1 MLADFE
7 IITHKFPERPDLHIY
22 AIADVHLGAAEHME
36 REWKN
41 FTAHVLEDP
50 NAYIILGGDLMNW
63 GLKNSVSNVYAET
76 MRPREQK
83 REMAEML
90 KPLKDRILCA
100 VPGNHERRG
109 MKEADDDPT
118 YDIMCKLDLE
128 HLYRENLA
136 FVRIQ
141 MGQQEKSGIKN
152 PTYMLCVTHGAGG
165 GMLPGAVINRNE
177 RFGYAIDGID
187 ALIVGHSHKPM
198 VSQPAKLLVDARNN
212 KVTVKP
218 FKVVVASSWLQ
229 YGGYAAQK
237 MLLPASHAPQVM
249 TLRGKRKEIRV
260 EM

>member
-1 MLADFE
+1 MLGDFE

-36 REWKN
+36 REWKI
-41 FTAHVLEDP
+41 FTSRVLDDP

-83 REMAEML
+83 REMADML
-90 KPLKDRILCA
+90 KPLKNRILCA

-152 PTYMLCVTHGAGG
+152 PTYLLCVTHGAGG

-218 FKVVVASSWLQ
+218 FKVVVASSWLE

-249 TLRGKRKEIRV
+249 TLRGTAKEIRV